1 MLGFANLAEK
11 RQAKAKAAQAREA
24 LNEARALPLTMQQD
38 IARHVMRECT
48 DTMGLMAT
56 AAKAGR
62 EQNAFYTL
70 HITELQQRIDHATL
84 LADSDGMDRRIM
96 ALSMARSI
104 LQASSGAETSEAH
117 EELAADILQ
126 WAQTI
131 LPDFSRYQAKLLH

>member
-38 IARHVMRECT
+38 IARQVMRECT

-62 EQNAFYTL
+62 EQYAFYAL
-70 HITELQQRIDHATL
+70 HTAELQQRIDHATL

-96 ALSMARSI
+96 ALRMAQSI
-104 LQASSGAETSEAH
+104 LQASSGASEAY
-117 EELAADILQ
+117 EKLAADILQ

>member
-24 LNEARALPLTMQQD
+24 LNDARALPLTMQQD
-38 IARHVMRECT
+38 IAGQVMRECT

-62 EQNAFYTL
+62 EQNAFYAL
-70 HITELQQRIDHATL
+70 HIADLQRRIDRSTL
-84 LADSDGMDRRIM
+84 TADSDGADQRIM
-96 ALSMARSI
+96 ALCMARSI
-104 LQASSGAETSEAH
+104 LQASSGSETSGAYEN
-117 EELAADILQ
+117 LAEDILR

-131 LPDFSRYQAKLLH
+131 LPDFARYQATLLH